1 MELSELI
8 VVSTVTIST
17 ILISLWFC
25 FFFTSQTSHMDL
37 LNNNQ
42 VEEGGTRRKKKKS
55 DTRLKAS
62 ESSSRRSSI
71 SLAGGDTAGN
81 QNEIE
86 TLQKR
91 LTNSEKQLVE
101 TKMKN
106 LKLLKM
112 LETAEERNRDQTSQ
126 VEALEVCIKRPN
138 VTENNFWIHIYRA
151 PCVNLLRK

>member
-1 MELSELI
+1 M
-8 VVSTVTIST
+8 
-17 ILISLWFC
+17 
-25 FFFTSQTSHMDL
+25 
-37 LNNNQ
+37 
-42 VEEGGTRRKKKKS
+42 
-55 DTRLKAS
+55 
-62 ESSSRRSSI
+62 
-71 SLAGGDTAGN
+71 AGGNTAGN

-126 VEALEVCIKRPN
+126 VEALEVSIKSPI
-138 VTENNFWIHIYRA
+138 VTENNF
-151 PCVNLLRK
+151 